1 MRYAKAQV
9 LSEVNL
15 RFDFS
20 QLTALAGPN
29 GAGKSTLLG
38 ILSRL
43 RRDFSGECK
52 YRGQSIGKWRPD
64 AFAREVAYVPQS
76 LRSEFPFSP
85 EPVALLGRSP
95 HVSGMFGS
103 LQDRDAAARAMGV
116 TDAPPLNARD
126 FRTL

>member
-1 MRYAKAQV
+1 MRYGKAQV

-52 YRGQSIGKWRPD
+52 YRGQSIAKWRAD
-64 AFAREVAYVPQS
+64 SFAREVAYVPQS
-76 LRSEFPFSP
+76 MRSEFPFSA
-85 EPVALLGRSP
+85 EQMVLMGRS
-95 HVSGMFGS
+95 VSTNHM
-103 LQDRDAAARAMGV
+103 QAR
-116 TDAPPLNARD
+116 PIRNRAR
-126 FRTL
+126 